1 VVFLKETL
9 NLRITNQTMTYP
21 QIILN
26 KGKEFSMQRKHPW
39 IFSGAIAKKDANLQ
53 DGDLVEVYSNKNE
66 FLAIGYYAGG
76 SIAVRIISFIKTEIN
91 EQFWYDKVKKA
102 WDYRQNLNILNKN
115 TNVCRLFFGE
125 GDGVPGLILDYYN
138 GHVVVQAHSYGVYLQ
153 KENIVKAIKTVLGE
167 NLKSIYDK
175 SAETLSKHHSG
186 KTVNDFL
193 FGEPEKIIV
202 KENEHLFKIDFINGQ
217 KTGFFIDQR
226 DNRKLLA
233 EYSKDKNVLN
243 TFSYTGGFSVY
254 AAAAGAKT
262 VHSVDVSESAIKLC
276 DENVELNN
284 CENHESF
291 AVDTFDFFKDKKDSY
306 DVIVLDP
313 PAFAK
318 SRDSKHNAVIG
329 YKRLNTLAM
338 KLIKANGII
347 FTFSC
352 SGVVDKM
359 LFYNTITS
367 AAMESG
373 RNIKVLHYLN
383 QPADHPLTP
392 YFPEGEYLKGMVLW
406 VE

>member
-1 VVFLKETL
+1 
-9 NLRITNQTMTYP
+9 MSYP
-21 QIILN
+21 HIILN
-26 KGKEFSMQRKHPW
+26 KGKEFSMQRRHPW
-39 IFSGAIAKKDANLQ
+39 VFSGAIAKKDANLQ
-53 DGDLVEVYSNKNE
+53 DGDLVEVYSSKNE

-76 SIAVRIISFIKTEIN
+76 SIAVRIISFEKTTIDES
-91 EQFWYDKVKKA
+91 FWFDKISKA
-102 WDYRQNLNILNKN
+102 WNYRQHLAILNEK

-125 GDGVPGLILDYYN
+125 GDGVPGLILDYYA
-138 GHVVVQAHSYGVYLQ
+138 GHVVLQAHSWGVYMQ
-153 KENIVKAIKTVLGE
+153 KDNIVTAIKKTLGSS
-167 NLKSIYDK
+167 LKSIYDK
-175 SAETLSKHHSG
+175 SAETLSKHHVG
-186 KTVNDFL
+186 KTENGFL
-193 FGEPEKIIV
+193 FGSEEEIIV
-202 KENEHLFKIDFINGQ
+202 KENNHLFKIDFINGQ

-226 DNRKLLA
+226 DNRELLG
-233 EYSKDKNVLN
+233 EYCKDKNVLN

-254 AAAAGAKT
+254 AAAAGAAS
-262 VHSVDVSESAIKLC
+262 VHSVDVSESAIQLC
-276 DENVELNN
+276 DKNIELNN
-284 CENHESF
+284 CKNHQSF
-291 AVDTFDFFKDKKDSY
+291 AVDTFDFFKDKKDAY

-367 AAMESG
+367 AALESG
-373 RNIKVLHYLN
+373 RNIKILHYLY
-383 QPADHPLTP
+383 QPADHPVTP
-392 YFPEGEYLKGMVLW
+392 YFSEGEYLKGMVLW